1 MIVGKGNWFLWLWFL
16 WILATCE
23 YVWDCFLESVN
34 CHIVFTIVTFYYLLL
49 LTNGHDLSLVLLVQF
64 SHHFRSQA
72 IVVVRGDRVE
82 LIFIYPFL
90 TDTRMSQE
98 QNRFFERTQHIKYN
112 THASFA
118 IQKIAPSLEFIL
130 KVLCTVGNFLQVFDT
145 FAMRIV
151 ISSFKT
157 CPMSNVQC

>member
-98 QNRFFERTQHIKYN
+98 QNRFFEGTQHIFN
-112 THASFA
+112 TRKFRNSKNCP
-118 IQKIAPSLEFIL
+118 QPGVYIL

-145 FAMRIV
+145 FAMRTV

-157 CPMSNVQC
+157 CPMSNV